1 MQHQEPTRLRLKGC
15 WCHLVVAGLAVP
27 SSAHQEMMIT
37 GSVVSQG
44 RRPQSLEACCCSRY
58 RASRV
63 KAVVYLQGARQK
75 LLERPVAA

>member
-1 MQHQEPTRLRLKGC
+1 M
-15 WCHLVVAGLAVP
+15 VALP

-37 GSVVSQG
+37 GRVVSQG
-44 RRPQSLEACCCSRY
+44 KRPQSLEACCCSRY

-75 LLERPVAA
+75 LEMPAAVVGIMPAGHQAAVLYG